1 MNQSRMDLIIT
12 SRKARSKFRYTNGR
26 KSFPVVEFLS
36 SPDESLNIPSFILE
50 TLWPRVLY
58 FYYPNQPEF
67 EFFHENYV
75 QIARRIR
82 HESDVLVLFYAI
94 SCAAHIEM
102 CINSDLIQ
110 HFGKPLLKAYE
121 NGSIEGTEILIEN
134 RFGSDVNG
142 SNNEIIQRL
151 GKALSLD
158 NLMQHGHNTVGLP
171 VDQHDQ
177 GITVSVAAQ
186 TRLQETHS
194 DAIKAFFLTLKHN
207 VFGDLDQLTT
217 GVSKK
222 LSRHQADVL
231 KDFFDLCYW
240 TLPPSWK
247 IHQILLDLRTDFD
260 TAIGGPVKLKSV
272 MLAHSDV
279 NPTQWS
285 KQCSAISKKQE
296 LENNEINSSSYS
308 CGLWNLLHI
317 ISIGVNEC
325 SGHVMGDAI
334 RGTPAYA
341 AWVIRDF
348 ISLMIPDGRNNDDT
362 RFHKLK
368 WCKGCRDNIINSFDS
383 CQHEQICIDHLFNMS
398 NLQRSNGDSTSV
410 AQWIWEVH
418 AMNAINSVDIEKAKI
433 PYGQLKQKYW
443 PDEKVVRIAVL
454 KRFRRDLP
462 NIKQKVEKSGVTVP
476 VTLMI
481 ILAIVAV
488 LLFRHFK
495 GKHNKRRKRY

>member
-1 MNQSRMDLIIT
+1 MDLTIT
-12 SRKARSKFRYTNGR
+12 SRNARSKFRYTNGR

-58 FYYPNQPEF
+58 FYYPNQPDF

-94 SCAAHIEM
+94 SCAAHTEM

-110 HFGKPLLKAYE
+110 QFGRPLLKAYE

-142 SNNEIIQRL
+142 SNDEIIQRL

-158 NLMQHGHNTVGLP
+158 NLILHGAGLSQP
-171 VDQHDQ
+171 DQHHQ
-177 GITVSVAAQ
+177 GITVSIAAQ
-186 TRLQETHS
+186 TRLQETHN

-207 VFGDLDQLTT
+207 VFGDLDQVTT
-217 GVSKK
+217 GASKR
-222 LSRHQADVL
+222 LSRHQADAL

-240 TLPPSWK
+240 TLPSSFK

-260 TAIGGPVKLKSV
+260 TIIGGPDKLKSIL
-272 MLAHSDV
+272 LAHGGL
-279 NPTQWS
+279 NPAQFS
-285 KQCSAISKKQE
+285 KQCSVISKKQE
-296 LENNEINSSSYS
+296 LESNDINSSSYS

-325 SGHVMGDAI
+325 SGHVMGDSNRA
-334 RGTPAYA
+334 TSAYA

-348 ISLMIPDGRNNDDT
+348 ISLMIPDGRNNEDI
-362 RFHKLK
+362 RFHKLQ
-368 WCKGCRDNIINSFDS
+368 WCKGCRDSIMKSFDS
-383 CQHEQICIDHLFNMS
+383 CQHEQICIDHLLNMS

-410 AQWIWEVH
+410 AQWLWEVH

-462 NIKQKVEKSGVTVP
+462 NIKQKVVKSGITVS
-476 VTLMI
+476 VTLVI
-481 ILAIVAV
+481 ILAVVAV
-488 LLFRHFK
+488 FLFRHFR
-495 GKHNKRRKRY
+495 GKHNKRKKRY